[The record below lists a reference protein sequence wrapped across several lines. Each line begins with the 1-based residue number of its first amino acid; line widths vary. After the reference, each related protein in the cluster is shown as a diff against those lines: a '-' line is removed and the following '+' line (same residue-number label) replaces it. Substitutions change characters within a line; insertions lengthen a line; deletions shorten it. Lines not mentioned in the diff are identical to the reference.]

1 VRDTG
6 IGIKEEEKGKLFQF
20 FGQAA
25 SKKSINRSGMGLG
38 LTISKLIVQQLHGQ
52 IDVESSPGEGSNFF
66 FSLPLDH
73 E

>member
-25 SKKSINRSGMGLG
+25 SNKSINRSGMGLG
-38 LTISKLIVQQLHGQ
+38 LTISKLIVQQMHGQ